1 MAQQTIGAFEAKT
14 HFSQILEGAEQGDDF
29 IVTKRGKPVA
39 KIIPFNQETK
49 MTFKE
54 AVEQLKEFRKFYR
67 GEPGSFNIR
76 EAIEEGRP

>member
-1 MAQQTIGAFEAKT
+1 MPQTIGAFEAKT
-14 HFSQILEGAEQGDDF
+14 HFSRIIDEAERGADF
-29 IVTKRGKPVA
+29 VITKRGKPVA
-39 KIIPFNQETK
+39 KIIPFDKDMK

-54 AVEQLKEFRKFYR
+54 AVEQLKEFRKLYR